1 VRFCGRACLQ
11 VWVPGPPDVDPT
23 EQWIAYGLV
32 ADDDGDGVADR
43 RFGMDN
49 MPVDAT
55 GHWLHRAWITDLHTG
70 QTVSSDRPGDD
81 CQNVPVPRQSIC
93 WDVISLVTSF
103 PGRGGERAPWADG
116 LSAAMLRVGGE
127 TTGGGTFGGLPE
139 RFYAWASVIQDG
151 RVVATDYAPDVG
163 WLEPSPDA
171 KP

>member
-1 VRFCGRACLQ
+1 M
-11 VWVPGPPDVDPT
+11 DPT

-49 MPVDAT
+49 VPIDAT
-55 GHWLHRAWITDLHTG
+55 GHWLHRTWITDLHTG
-70 QTVSSDRPGDD
+70 QTVSSDRPDDD
-81 CQNVPVPRQSIC
+81 CENVPEPLCR
-93 WDVISLVTSF
+93 DAISLVTSF
-103 PGRGGERAPWADG
+103 PGRGGEQDG

-127 TTGGGTFGGLPE
+127 TTGGATFGGLPE

-151 RVVATDYAPDVG
+151 RVVATDYAPDAG
-163 WLEPSPDA
+163 WLAPSADA